1 MKKYIK
7 KLWKDVEY
15 DGESVKTMWNNRAE
29 SFSKKIDDEEH
40 YADIK
45 GLIDR
50 LDNPKDAV
58 VLDIGSADGRHSIE
72 FAKLTNTVLGIDIAD
87 NMVKIAVENAL
98 NSGIEN
104 IEFRNL
110 SWEDA
115 DLKELD
121 WINKFDLV
129 FANFSPAIHSSK
141 AVLNMTKASKQ
152 LCYIS
157 QHVERINTLKD
168 KLEQEFGDFRASTM
182 MRDKIIAAFNTL
194 WQKGYLPEL
203 TYDKRVTKSELHPEN
218 FESYIESLK
227 LKEPEK
233 ALEYLKE
240 ISKDEKLEY
249 EIIHLNAIMVW
260 DVRKK

>member
-7 KLWKDVEY
+7 KLWKDIEY
-15 DGESVKTMWNNRAE
+15 DSESVKTMWNNRAE
-29 SFSKKIDDEEH
+29 SFSKKADDEEH

-45 GLIDR
+45 GLVNR
-50 LDNPKDAV
+50 LDNPNEAS

-72 FAKLTNTVLGIDIAD
+72 FAKHTNNVLGIDIAD

-115 DLKELD
+115 DIKKLD
-121 WINKFDLV
+121 WKNKFDLV

-157 QHVERINTLKD
+157 QHVQRINTLRD
-168 KLEQEFGDFRASTM
+168 DILVEFGDYKKSTM

-194 WQKGYLPEL
+194 WEKGYLPEL
-203 TYDKRVTKSELHPEN
+203 TYDRRITKAELLPED
-218 FESYIESLK
+218 FESFIKSLD

-233 ALEYLKE
+233 ALEYLKG
-240 ISKDEKLEY
+240 ISKNEKLEY
-249 EIIHLNAIMVW
+249 EIIHLNAIMIW
-260 DVRKK
+260 DVRNK